1 MNLVFEELD
10 YRRTPLGELIL
21 RRRSEPSLGV
31 EIYEVKLGDAF
42 LMSSLFTEGEIAL
55 AKLGLAGLAGP
66 LDVVVG
72 GLGLGYTARAVLE
85 HPGVRSLRVVEALP
99 DVIEW
104 HCRELVPLGKG
115 LRSDPR
121 CELVDG
127 DFFALAN
134 SPGFDPAAPG
144 RRFHAILVDID
155 HSPRHVLHPSH
166 GELYAAEGL
175 HRLAAHLYPGGSFAL
190 WSNDLP
196 DESFQAALRKA
207 FAQSETHVVTFHN
220 PLQNRD
226 AANTVYVGRT
236 AIAA

>member
-1 MNLVFEELD
+1 
-10 YRRTPLGELIL
+10 
-21 RRRSEPSLGV
+21 
-31 EIYEVKLGDAF
+31 
-42 LMSSLFTEGEIAL
+42 MSSLFTEGEIAL

-155 HSPRHVLHPSH
+155 HSPRHVLAGRVVPGRAAQGLRAVGNARRHVPQPAAKPRRRQYGVRGTNRDRGIEPSF
-166 GELYAAEGL
+166 AAEQQYL
-175 HRLAAHLYPGGSFAL
+175 KVDS
-190 WSNDLP
+190 
-196 DESFQAALRKA
+196 A
-207 FAQSETHVVTFHN
+207 F
-220 PLQNRD
+220 
-226 AANTVYVGRT
+226 
-236 AIAA
+236 